1 MPEICRFLGIVIYML
16 YDDHKPPH
24 FHAEY
29 GEYKISVE
37 IATGVVEGRF
47 PRRALR
53 AVMEWHEMYRDRL
66 LEDWTLAEQHQPLNR
81 IPPLE

>member
-1 MPEICRFLGIVIYML
+1 ML
-16 YDDHKPPH
+16 YDDHCPPH

-37 IATGVVEGRF
+37 IQSGIVQGRCSQ
-47 PRRALR
+47 RALR
-53 AVMEWHEMYRDRL
+53 AVMEWYGINQNRL
-66 LEDWTLAEQHQPLNR
+66 LEDWKLAEKHGSLKK

>member
-1 MPEICRFLGIVIYML
+1 MPEISRFLGIIVFML
-16 YDDHKPPH
+16 YDDHCPPH

-37 IATGVVEGRF
+37 IQSGIVQGCF
-47 PRRALR
+47 PKRALR
-53 AVMEWHEMYRDRL
+53 AVMEWYEINQNRL
-66 LEDWTLAEQHQPLNR
+66 LEDWKLAEKHESLKK

>member
-1 MPEICRFLGIVIYML
+1 MPELSRFLGIVIYL
-16 YDDHKPPH
+16 VYDDHRPPH

-29 GEYKISVE
+29 GEFKVTVE

-47 PRRALR
+47 PKRALR
-53 AVMEWHEMYRDRL
+53 ALLEWHEMYRDRL
-66 LEDWTLAEQHQPLNR
+66 VEDWELAERHLPLKK